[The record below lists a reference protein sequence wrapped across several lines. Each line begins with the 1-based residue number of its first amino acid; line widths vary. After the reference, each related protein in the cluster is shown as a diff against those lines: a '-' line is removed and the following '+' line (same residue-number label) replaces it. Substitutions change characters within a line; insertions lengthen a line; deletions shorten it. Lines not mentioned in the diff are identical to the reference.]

1 MHSWSHPNQR
11 LKRAGALAALL
22 VATSLLQGCGPLVVG
37 GVAAG
42 AATLYDRRPYYVVI
56 DDQQIELAAMNALL
70 QDPDIANR
78 AHISA
83 TSYNRTLLLTGR
95 ADSPEVAER
104 ATRRLS
110 ELPRVAR
117 VVDEILIGPPLGLA
131 RKLEDTYL
139 SSRAKLA
146 LGEVDLPDF
155 NATRVK
161 IVTENGVVYLMGLVT
176 PEEATAA
183 VEKVRYVP
191 GVKRVVKLFEYLHG
205 TP

>member
-1 MHSWSHPNQR
+1 MHSWSHSNRR
-11 LKRAGALAALL
+11 LNHAGALAALL
-22 VATSLLQGCGPLVVG
+22 IAASLLQGCGPLVVG
-37 GVAAG
+37 SVAAG

-70 QDPDIANR
+70 QDPGIANQ
-78 AHISA
+78 AHISV
-83 TSYNRTLLLTGR
+83 TSYNRTVLLAGR

-117 VVDEILIGPPLGLA
+117 VVDEIVIGPRLGLA
-131 RKLEDTYL
+131 RKSEDAYL

-183 VEKVRYVP
+183 AEKVRYVP
-191 GVKRVVKLFEYLHG
+191 GVKRVVKLFEYIHG
-205 TP
+205 NR